1 MPELSDRRQAERFP
15 VNADTTCP
23 FLSPVVEDFGPVRVK
38 DVSMAG
44 VGLLLR
50 RRVEPGALLAL
61 TLSNPARGFSKTV
74 LVRVTHCTPLSGQ
87 YQVGGDFTAPLS
99 YQEMTSLVL

>member
-1 MPELSDRRQAERFP
+1 MPELSERRQVERYP
-15 VNADTTCP
+15 VNAGTSCP
-23 FLSPVVEDFGPVRVK
+23 FLSPVAEDFGPVRVK

-50 RRVEPGALLAL
+50 RPVEPGSLLAL

-74 LVRVTHCTPLSGQ
+74 LVRVTHVTPQAGQ
-87 YQVGGDFTAPLS
+87 YLVGGAFTTHLT